1 MIYTDQPVIYD
12 RPVMYDK
19 PVVYYFTLPN
29 ARLFYC
35 LTLDYLV
42 FAHQGESAA
51 TQIRNGL
58 KNIETKC
65 LAEAAKLFIGVWCNT
80 DIYFICK
87 DRAGELLVHGTVLP
101 LPRFSCTAC
110 VFVTSL
116 IIP

>member
-12 RPVMYDK
+12 RPVIYDK

-42 FAHQGESAA
+42 LAHQGESAA

-80 DIYFICK
+80 DISFICK
-87 DRAGELLVHGTVLP
+87 DRAGELLVHGTVLQFFDN
-101 LPRFSCTAC
+101 LP
-110 VFVTSL
+110 
-116 IIP
+116 